1 MDSISRTE
9 VQNCQLGSTVTN
21 IHLKDKKKYV
31 NPSYRRPDHPSF
43 QEKKHTLIIDAQGAS
58 NKRIKTES
66 GTLRFENGVA
76 VLPNDERG
84 RDIVD
89 ELNGSDDPNVRR
101 LHPDQYA
108 LVENKRTVNVD
119 ETHRYH
125 FGSHLAMPWATYDE
139 RGRRV
144 KDPDIKED
152 HHDRREQ
159 PGTDSVSNSGA
170 S

>member
-1 MDSISRTE
+1 MALLRCLS
-9 VQNCQLGSTVTN
+9 GYTVAN
-21 IHLKDKKKYV
+21 LRLKDKKKYI
-31 NPSYRRPDHPSF
+31 NPSYRQSNHPSF

-58 NKRIKTES
+58 NKFIKTES

-76 VLPNDERG
+76 VLLNDERG

-89 ELNGSDDPNVRR
+89 ELNGSHDPNVRA

-139 RGRRV
+139 HGRRV
-144 KDPDIKED
+144 EDPDTTEED
-152 HHDRREQ
+152 NDGRTE
-159 PGTDSVSNSGA
+159 SGA
-170 S
+170 ASDPKRSAS